1 MMRKQK
7 DKKQREEQGR
17 LEGRDESGVKAT
29 CLGTKRDFFLI
40 IMFPGMSQDL
50 DQ

>member
-7 DKKQREEQGR
+7 DKKQRGEQGR
-17 LEGRDESGVKAT
+17 LAGREESGLRAT
-29 CLGTKRDFFLI
+29 CLGTKRDFLLI

-50 DQ
+50 NQ